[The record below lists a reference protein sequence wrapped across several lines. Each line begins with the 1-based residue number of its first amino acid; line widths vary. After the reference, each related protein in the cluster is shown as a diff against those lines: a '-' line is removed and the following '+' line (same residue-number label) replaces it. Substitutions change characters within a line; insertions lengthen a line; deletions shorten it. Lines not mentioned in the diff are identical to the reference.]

1 MPEPK
6 KPKFRRHFAEQ
17 PAAEP
22 PVPALGSP
30 PANPEEYLE
39 INREKSPEVVLNHL
53 GENAVSETQTHPAT
67 GPDAATNAAHE
78 AAADEAAATPTG
90 AAAEIN
96 RLKADIIITRHV
108 AVAAGAG
115 LIPLPLI
122 DFAAVTGVQLG
133 MLALICDIYKQP
145 FSKEAAMSIIASLAG
160 GAIAGGEASSMAL
173 SSRLKFIPVVG
184 TVVSWLVTPAVAGL
198 TTYAIGKVFV
208 HHLECGGSLLT
219 FEAKKMKE
227 YMEKALDEGK
237 KLLPHWGTAPAA
249 AAPAPAPSA

>member
-6 KPKFRRHFAEQ
+6 KPRFRRQFTEQ

-22 PVPALGSP
+22 PVPAQGSP
-30 PANPEEYLE
+30 PADPEEFLE
-39 INREKSPEVVLNHL
+39 INREKSPEVVLNQL
-53 GENAVSETQTHPAT
+53 GENAVFETQTHPAT
-67 GPDAATNAAHE
+67 GPKAATSATHE
-78 AAADEAAATPTG
+78 TATAEATPTG
-90 AAAEIN
+90 ATAEIN

-115 LIPLPLI
+115 FIPVPLV
-122 DFAAVTGVQLG
+122 DFAAITGVQLS

-160 GAIAGGEASSMAL
+160 GAIAGGEASSMAIG
-173 SSRLKFIPVVG
+173 SRLKFIPVVG
-184 TVVSWLVTPAVAGL
+184 TVASWLVTPAVAAL

-227 YMEKALDEGK
+227 YMDKALHEGK
-237 KLLPHWGTAPAA
+237 KLLPHWGTASAA
-249 AAPAPAPSA
+249 EAPAPAPSA